1 MQSIILITLYRRHIL
16 SISLTIVDNL
26 VLLTEEVF
34 IGFLVCKFTPFP
46 PLKESFLRCSL
57 HKETILRGNE

>member
-26 VLLTEEVF
+26 GLLIEEVF
-34 IGFLVCKFTPFP
+34 IRFLICKFTPFP
-46 PLKESFLRCSL
+46 ALKESFVGCSL
-57 HKETILRGNE
+57 LKETILMYNE